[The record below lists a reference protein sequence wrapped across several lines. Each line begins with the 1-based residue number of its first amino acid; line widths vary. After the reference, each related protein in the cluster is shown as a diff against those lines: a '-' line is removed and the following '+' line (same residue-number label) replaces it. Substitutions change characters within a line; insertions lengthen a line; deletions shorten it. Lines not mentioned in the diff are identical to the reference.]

1 MIHPHLHHMS
11 QFPFGTVDYSSG
23 GLPPNIPNMPVPGH
37 VTVPP
42 PSDGQQADQAQSSPS
57 EKDGDTPKAGR
68 ALTQSKRA
76 EQNRKAQRAF
86 RERRDA

>member
-1 MIHPHLHHMS
+1 MS
-11 QFPFGTVDYSSG
+11 QFPFGPVDYSPG
-23 GLPPNIPNMPVPGH
+23 GLPPNIPNIPVPGP
-37 VTVPP
+37 VTVS
-42 PSDGQQADQAQSSPS
+42 PSSDVQQGDQGQNSPS

-68 ALTQSKRA
+68 ALAQSKRA